1 MAQTNRLIKAYSEN
15 ITDEDLSTL
24 TAEDIEMPK
33 IRKEATK
40 IKIGFA
46 S

>member
-1 MAQTNRLIKAYSEN
+1 MAQTNRLIKSYTDD
-15 ITDEDLSTL
+15 ITDEDLSII
-24 TAEDIEMPK
+24 TAEDIEIPK
-33 IRKEATK
+33 VLNETVK